1 MNDTFLTVITD
12 LGGIAVALTAIA
24 GLSFTVVKYG
34 IIRPIKNYID
44 DATKELK
51 PNGGSHLADAITR
64 TDERVDSLV
73 SGQDQLLEIMLNHL
87 QDHAKQVEKQ

>member
-1 MNDTFLTVITD
+1 MDQDILTAIRD
-12 LGGIAVALTAIA
+12 IGAVAVAITAIA

-44 DATKELK
+44 DATKQLK

-73 SGQDQLLEIMLNHL
+73 KGQEQLLDIMLNHL
-87 QDHAKQVEKQ
+87 QDHAKT